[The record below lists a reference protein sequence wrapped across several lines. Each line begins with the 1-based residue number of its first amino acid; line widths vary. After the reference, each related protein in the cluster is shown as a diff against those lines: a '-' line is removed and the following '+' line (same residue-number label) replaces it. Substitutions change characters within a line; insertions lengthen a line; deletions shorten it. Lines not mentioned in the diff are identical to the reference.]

1 MICDFANWRPI
12 SVNFTPGGMAQ
23 IRGFVPHCQVGNGS
37 LADFFNRSAT
47 QASTHFW
54 ISKTGVLEQYV
65 DTDDK
70 AWAEGAGNAYF
81 ISSEFEGQV
90 DEPMTSQQLDMG
102 GRLIAWTY
110 QNVGQFP
117 LAVNEHPDGQGI
129 TPHYAGGA
137 AWGGHSCP
145 GPLRFQ
151 QYPEL
156 ILAALRYMDEGD
168 DDMTDAQMDQLVDKV
183 IARIQAMPAYTFA
196 PVNQAANDIVGTLA
210 PAIAAI
216 GKASGANID
225 ADAIVDE
232 LAKRLEG

>member
-1 MICDFANWRPI
+1 MRCPFAEWKPI
-12 SVNFTPGGMAQ
+12 TANYRAGGMLPL
-23 IRGFVPHCQVGNGS
+23 RGFVPHCQVGNGS
-37 LADFFNRSAT
+37 LQQFFSNPAT
-47 QASTHFW
+47 QASAHFW
-54 ISKTGVLEQYV
+54 ISKTGTLEQYL
-65 DTDDK
+65 DTEDL
-70 AWAEGAGNAYF
+70 AWAEGTGNPYF
-81 ISSEFEGQV
+81 ISCEFEGQV

-102 GRLIAWTY
+102 GRLIAWVY

-168 DDMTDAQMDQLVDKV
+168 DDVPTQAEWDDLVTV
-183 IARIQAMPAYTFA
+183 
-196 PVNQAANDIVGTLA
+196 VG
-210 PAIAAI
+210 
-216 GKASGANID
+216 
-225 ADAIVDE
+225 
-232 LAKRLEG
+232 RLEQEVIQVQKSQDKLVALQAQITETNLNVEKIVRHLHAEGD